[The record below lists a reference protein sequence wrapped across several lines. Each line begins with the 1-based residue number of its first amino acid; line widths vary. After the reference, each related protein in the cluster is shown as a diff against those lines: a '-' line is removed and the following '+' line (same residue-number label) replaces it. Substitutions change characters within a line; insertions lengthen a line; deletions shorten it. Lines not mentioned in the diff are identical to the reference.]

1 VISSSA
7 ESRCALLRSI
17 ATPTAIRG
25 AVAGLTCADQA
36 VELSPSIVRLGSPNQ
51 LAG

>member
-1 VISSSA
+1 M
-7 ESRCALLRSI
+7 
-17 ATPTAIRG
+17 RG
-25 AVAGLTCADQA
+25 AVAGSTCADQA